1 MHKLHSCH
9 CPLWG
14 TLLQRRSGHQ
24 SGNRPEPLARD
35 RDASRPQSSSC
46 RHRRKRQCSRISAS
60 SSTAAPAP
68 SQPAQQRPGSDQ
80 ASPEVP
86 AHLRN
91 QVAKVALTRPGT
103 DQQTDVYILG
113 MSHVSEASCRDIEQL
128 VELVQPD
135 VVFAEVCRE
144 RVGLLLPAQRPTRS
158 AQVRCLMPR
167 KQAFA

>member
-24 SGNRPEPLARD
+24 SGNRPEPSARD
-35 RDASRPQSSSC
+35 KNASRPQSSSC

-68 SQPAQQRPGSDQ
+68 SQPAQQRSGSGQ

-158 AQVRCLMPR
+158 AQVRCLMAR
-167 KQAFA
+167 KQVFA